1 MSIRSTRM
9 SIEKLFKEDILME
22 TIFYTLQDYYTHTK
36 AISYLLMIAALIG
49 FALFWKFISAKD
61 DADK

>member
-1 MSIRSTRM
+1 V
-9 SIEKLFKEDILME
+9 E

-36 AISYLLMIAALIG
+36 AISYLLMIASLIG

>member
-1 MSIRSTRM
+1 MSIRSTRT
-9 SIEKLFKEDILME
+9 SIERLFKEVILME

-36 AISYLLMIAALIG
+36 AISYLVMIAALIG
-49 FALFWKFISAKD
+49 FALFWKFISAND